1 VQRLRQE
8 MERLATEM
16 KFEQAAQLRDWLSS
30 LDTLTEKQKVITA
43 DPISRD
49 IFGLAVEDDV
59 GAVVILQVRRGRK
72 IGRFHYRLRHLKDQ
86 PFADVLQSALEQYYS
101 DPVFFPEEIVL
112 PEALPEQSL
121 LQVWLNEQAGQRVE
135 IRVPERGERA
145 QFIELAR
152 KNAELML
159 GEIRIAREAAER
171 IPHSLKQLQAHLSLP
186 HLPRVIA
193 AFDISNLL
201 GTDKVASMVVFR
213 NGRAARSEY
222 RRYQI
227 KTVEGIDDFSAMRE
241 VVSRRFSRLQREAT
255 AFPDLVLIDGGK
267 GQLSAAVNA
276 LAELEITTQPLIGL
290 AKQLEEVFV
299 PGDSIPLNIPKS
311 SSALKLLQ
319 QVRDEAHRFAL
330 SYHRE
335 LRKKRSFHSHLDD
348 IEGVGPTRKK
358 MLLTH
363 FGSLRNLEA
372 ATLEELQQVPG
383 VPETIAR
390 NVYSFFQERRGS
402 APTP

>member
-1 VQRLRQE
+1 
-8 MERLATEM
+8 
-16 KFEQAAQLRDWLSS
+16 
-30 LDTLTEKQKVITA
+30 
-43 DPISRD
+43 
-49 IFGLAVEDDV
+49 
-59 GAVVILQVRRGRK
+59 
-72 IGRFHYRLRHLKDQ
+72 
-86 PFADVLQSALEQYYS
+86 
-101 DPVFFPEEIVL
+101 VL